1 MTNREKL
8 AVLYKKYDLTKDQ
21 VFKSPQGWTIITRAG
36 IDKIQAQA
44 KITITYKPV
53 DEFTS
58 VVDNIYCIKA
68 IGVMGDSVIETF
80 GESNPKN
87 CRVAY
92 PIAICE
98 KRAMSR
104 VVLKLTGFYE
114 LDVHGEDESWEDLSQ
129 VRPKNINN

>member
-1 MTNREKL
+1 MTNRERL
-8 AVLYKKYDLTKDQ
+8 AVLYKKYNLTKDE

-36 IDKIQAQA
+36 IDKIQAEA
-44 KITITYKPV
+44 KIKITYEEVPA
-53 DEFTS
+53 FTS
-58 VVDNIYCIKA
+58 VADNIYCLKA
-68 IGVMGDSVIETF
+68 TGVMGDSVIQTY

-114 LDVHGEDESWEDLSQ
+114 LDVYGEDESWEDLSQ
-129 VRPKNINN
+129 VRPKSVNN